1 MKIRFMNVLV
11 NLKYPFLRMKKN
23 QKEVP
28 NENALEEDG
37 SKDILPTDS
46 QKTQLE
52 FNDKESQRVLEEWRK
67 GKIICGKWNAF
78 QDDDARLK

>member
-1 MKIRFMNVLV
+1 MNTRLMKVLV
-11 NLKYPFLRMKKN
+11 NLKSQFKRTKKY

-28 NENALEEDG
+28 IENVLDEDDL
-37 SKDILPTDS
+37 KANLPTDS
-46 QKTQLE
+46 QKTQPE
-52 FNDKESQRVLEEWRK
+52 FNDKELQRVLEEWRK